1 VDPVSILVVLMAA
14 WGIMRRMPGIVGQAA
29 AEFQASRHGDT
40 TPAAKARR
48 DALIDAG
55 VDPASGGP
63 MRQFFGNAWR
73 DYWHDKDQQRQQERA
88 DGAVDQERSWWR
100 RRLDDAIDR
109 QSAKYRGTPAADDP
123 PAEAGDAHEDE
134 PPVIHEPETDPVGGQ
149 PAPDGQNPAGS
160 WTPPAEGAERPP
172 IRVHA
177 TVGEPANQPSRTAT
191 AVLDPPETQQ
201 QIEGKPD
208 MSSAVANR
216 GTAVTGV
223 VSGAAEARSIQ
234 RALAAATA
242 EYAAA
247 VAAARQRIHS
257 LGEQTIS
264 TVQMAGRSTVVAATA
279 QAAEAIAAAQAGVN
293 ACSAEVIPLMGIVAR
308 EFDKRNS

>member
-1 VDPVSILVVLMAA
+1 MDPIGFIIVCIALYGLAQRTPALVGEAV
-14 WGIMRRMPGIVGQAA
+14 
-29 AEFQASRHGDT
+29 AEFQAARHGET
-40 TPAAKARR
+40 TQASQDRR
-48 DALIDAG
+48 QRLIDAG
-55 VDPASGGP
+55 VDPATGGAF
-63 MRQFFGNAWR
+63 RQFAGNAWR
-73 DYWHDKDQQRQQERA
+73 DFWVDQDRDRQARREQRFHEPDADTGSWWSHLRDRLDEAVTARA
-88 DGAVDQERSWWR
+88 DQWRSRPDRPGA
-100 RRLDDAIDR
+100 DR
-109 QSAKYRGTPAADDP
+109 APHPGGDE
-123 PAEAGDAHEDE
+123 PAETFDTPEPEPTADAPTADE
-134 PPVIHEPETDPVGGQ
+134 PRPRPETD
-149 PAPDGQNPAGS
+149 
-160 WTPPAEGAERPP
+160 RPP
-172 IRVHA
+172 IRVAA
-177 TVGEPANQPSRTAT
+177 TVGEPQPSRTAT
-191 AVLDPPETQQ
+191 AVLEL
-201 QIEGKPD
+201 EGEP
-208 MSSAVANR
+208 MSNSVATR
-216 GTAVTGV
+216 GQAVTGV

>member
-1 VDPVSILVVLMAA
+1 MSNSVAT
-14 WGIMRRMPGIVGQAA
+14 RGQ
-29 AEFQASRHGDT
+29 
-40 TPAAKARR
+40 
-48 DALIDAG
+48 
-55 VDPASGGP
+55 
-63 MRQFFGNAWR
+63 
-73 DYWHDKDQQRQQERA
+73 
-88 DGAVDQERSWWR
+88 
-100 RRLDDAIDR
+100 
-109 QSAKYRGTPAADDP
+109 
-123 PAEAGDAHEDE
+123 
-134 PPVIHEPETDPVGGQ
+134 
-149 PAPDGQNPAGS
+149 
-160 WTPPAEGAERPP
+160 
-172 IRVHA
+172 
-177 TVGEPANQPSRTAT
+177 
-191 AVLDPPETQQ
+191 
-201 QIEGKPD
+201 
-208 MSSAVANR
+208 
-216 GTAVTGV
+216 AVTGV